1 MCGVRKLRC
10 LTNSFGNAIIILQNE
25 IAHNRHIGVRRTF
38 FMATSSINR
47 NFVITDK
54 KQIEAFAQAVERSSA
69 NKDTHSICVKAAKVS
84 SADAL
89 KKIMDKRKRHGC

>member
-1 MCGVRKLRC
+1 MRC
-10 LTNSFGNAIIILQNE
+10 LTNYFGNAIIILQNE

-69 NKDTHSICVKAAKVS
+69 NKDTHSISVKAAKVS

>member
-1 MCGVRKLRC
+1 MRC
-10 LTNSFGNAIIILQNE
+10 LTNSFGNTIIILQNE

-47 NFVITDK
+47 NFFITDK

-69 NKDTHSICVKAAKVS
+69 NKDTHSISVKAAKVS

>member
-1 MCGVRKLRC
+1 
-10 LTNSFGNAIIILQNE
+10 
-25 IAHNRHIGVRRTF
+25 
-38 FMATSSINR
+38 MATSSINR

-69 NKDTHSICVKAAKVS
+69 NKDTHSISVKAAKVS

>member
-1 MCGVRKLRC
+1 
-10 LTNSFGNAIIILQNE
+10 
-25 IAHNRHIGVRRTF
+25 
-38 FMATSSINR
+38 MATSSINR
-47 NFVITDK
+47 NFFITDK

>member
-1 MCGVRKLRC
+1 MRC

-25 IAHNRHIGVRRTF
+25 IAHNRHIVVRRTF

-69 NKDTHSICVKAAKVS
+69 NKDTHSISVKAAKVS

>member
-1 MCGVRKLRC
+1 MRC

-47 NFVITDK
+47 NFFITDK

-69 NKDTHSICVKAAKVS
+69 NKDTHSISVKAAKVS